1 MGEVTVWDQVDFPV
15 LQWVAR
21 SKTAE
26 ALQSFAAGAVA
37 AIVRSQ
43 L

>member
-1 MGEVTVWDQVDFPV
+1 MSEVTVWDQADFPL
-15 LQWVAR
+15 LQWVA
-21 SKTAE
+21 TAGS
-26 ALQSFAAGAVA
+26 LAAGAVG

>member
-1 MGEVTVWDQVDFPV
+1 MSEVIVWDQVGFPV
-15 LQWVAR
+15 LQWVA
-21 SKTAE
+21 TAGS
-26 ALQSFAAGAVA
+26 LAAGAVG